1 MSNNTVGAIY
11 RSIIEEVIESS
22 RTDFEEGGV
31 DESVLE
37 DLRQVRCL
45 CHHDHQKHQHPS
57 SCIRDY
63 VLTQSVSK
71 SIRFSFCKTAVCIFL
86 FPLFLRSSQ
95 EDGSIG
101 SGDGGCNRCG
111 RVG

>member
-31 DESVLE
+31 EESVLE

-45 CHHDHQKHQHPS
+45 CAIIVVVIVNQSINQSIHPS
-57 SCIRDY
+57 SSCPASYFIIPR
-63 VLTQSVSK
+63 TSH
-71 SIRFSFCKTAVCIFL
+71 
-86 FPLFLRSSQ
+86 RSRY
-95 EDGSIG
+95 DLH
-101 SGDGGCNRCG
+101 
-111 RVG
+111 